1 MKTAENFR
9 NFIQENK
16 TKEIKGNNI
25 DLKEF
30 TKKAFQLLEME
41 SKNKNSTKD
50 NTIKDVQIQV
60 QMDLL
65 NAQWRCSS
73 LKNEP
78 LGNMIAMVDVSE
90 NMCNNSYAA
99 GIGLGIR
106 IAEKSA
112 LGKRILT
119 FSNCP
124 RWINLESESESESE
138 SENNFTSMIKKI
150 KQSSHTEMGTN
161 SNFYL
166 ALDIILDTIVEV
178 KMTPEYVQDLMLV
191 IFSDMQF
198 DLQKEK
204 KENNYLYS
212 NIKKKYEETGIKMYG
227 KAFKPPHILF
237 WNLDYNDG
245 FPSLS
250 NQANC
255 SMLSGYNTN
264 FLNIFSN
271 SEEKSSL
278 TSSTPWS
285 IFLKSLQNKRY
296 RILEK
301 RIIEVFLL

>member
-16 TKEIKGNNI
+16 TKEIKGTNI

-41 SKNKNSTKD
+41 SKNKNSNTDSTND

-90 NMCNNSYAA
+90 NMCNNNSYAA

-138 SENNFTSMIKKI
+138 NNFTSMIKKI
-150 KQSSHTEMGTN
+150 KQSSYTEMGTN

-198 DLQKEK
+198 DLQKE
-204 KENNYLYS
+204 NNYLYS
-212 NIKKKYEETGIKMYG
+212 NIKK
-227 KAFKPPHILF
+227 
-237 WNLDYNDG
+237 
-245 FPSLS
+245 
-250 NQANC
+250 
-255 SMLSGYNTN
+255 NTKKQ
-264 FLNIFSN
+264 
-271 SEEKSSL
+271 E
-278 TSSTPWS
+278 
-285 IFLKSLQNKRY
+285 
-296 RILEK
+296 
-301 RIIEVFLL
+301 